1 MNEEPK
7 PFEEVVKPVMA
18 WLARNK
24 HPHTSIVI
32 ESNRAE
38 MLEGVECFATDEFIA
53 NELSFD
59 EVAKD
64 EKPDEYVDPFDNEI
78 YWQE

>member
-7 PFEEVVKPVMA
+7 TFEEVVKPAME
-18 WLARNK
+18 WLAKNK

-32 ESNRAE
+32 EANRAE
-38 MLEGVECFATDEFIA
+38 MLEGVECFTTNEFIA
-53 NELSFD
+53 KQMSFD
-59 EVAKD
+59 DVTKD
-64 EKPDEYVDPFDNEI
+64 EKPDEYVDPFDSDI